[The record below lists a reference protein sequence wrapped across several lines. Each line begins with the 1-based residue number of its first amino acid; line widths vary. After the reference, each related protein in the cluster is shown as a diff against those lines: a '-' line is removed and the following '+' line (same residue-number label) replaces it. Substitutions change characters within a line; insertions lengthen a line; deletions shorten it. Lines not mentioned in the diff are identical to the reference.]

1 MIETMR
7 TTYAAPLA
15 RAFKEAPWRT
25 QTQAVAVVSISLLII
40 AIIGGFYLTVASR
53 AATAG
58 RDLQRLEVRKA
69 ELIQANDELRAE
81 LSVLR
86 SVDRL
91 AQRAV
96 AMGFTPAQPEQIHYL
111 RVDNYPYAV
120 ETAPVPRAS
129 TPPAPP
135 ANTFSVLA
143 DWFAQVLQG
152 LVLGTGPAGQGE

>member
-58 RDLQRLEVRKA
+58 RDLQRLEARKT

-91 AQRAV
+91 AQRAL
-96 AMGFTPAQPEQIHYL
+96 ALGFTPAQPEQIHYL
-111 RVDNYPYAV
+111 RVDNYPYAAQ
-120 ETAPVPRAS
+120 TTPPPRAAA
-129 TPPAPP
+129 PAAPAPS
-135 ANTFSVLA
+135 TFTVLA

-152 LVLGTGPAGQGE
+152 VVLGSGQGG

>member
-58 RDLQRLEVRKA
+58 RDLQSLEARKT
-69 ELIQANDELRAE
+69 ELIQENDELRAE
-81 LSVLR
+81 LSLLR

-91 AQRAV
+91 AQRAL
-96 AMGFTPAQPEQIHYL
+96 ALGFTPAKPEQIHYL

-120 ETAPVPRAS
+120 ETTPPPRAS
-129 TPPAPP
+129 APAVPPT
-135 ANTFSVLA
+135 NTFSALA

-152 LVLGTGPAGQGE
+152 LVLGTGQGGQ